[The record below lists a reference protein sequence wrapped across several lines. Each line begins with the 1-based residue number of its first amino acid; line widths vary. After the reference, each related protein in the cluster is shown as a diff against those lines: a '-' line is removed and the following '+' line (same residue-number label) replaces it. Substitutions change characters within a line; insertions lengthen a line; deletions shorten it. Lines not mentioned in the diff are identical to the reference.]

1 METEPH
7 GVGPHDVVKL
17 LLARMESHPEEF
29 TLKQGR
35 YHSRWFDH
43 INAVNSYGNK
53 IDKAALNTKLRD
65 IRLAEIHEQVMDELC
80 NGDERRRREEEENM
94 YEKHLAQ
101 TLDALKVSQLRVGTA
116 SSDINSTRKV
126 LEI

>member
-1 METEPH
+1 MTDE
-7 GVGPHDVVKL
+7 PHDVVKL

-80 NGDERRRREEEENM
+80 NGDERRRKEEEEDM